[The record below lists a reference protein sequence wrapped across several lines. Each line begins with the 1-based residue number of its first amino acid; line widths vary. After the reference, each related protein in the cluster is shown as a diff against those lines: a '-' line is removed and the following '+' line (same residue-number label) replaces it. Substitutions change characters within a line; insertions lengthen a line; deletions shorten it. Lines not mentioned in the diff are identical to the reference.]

1 MKQPE
6 ILLKTRRFDVVRLSY
21 QSADGQTHQRE
32 VARHPGAVTIL
43 PLLED
48 GRVCLIRNYR
58 VAVDQTLIE
67 LPAGT
72 LEPGEDPLVT
82 ARRELEEETGY
93 RCAALEQL
101 CEFFMSPGI
110 LSERMLLFLAT
121 GLTAGP
127 PRLEAGEQIENLLVS
142 WQDAMRFIE
151 RGEIHDA
158 KTLAGLLWY
167 DRFSRL
173 PAATLTSRGQE

>member
-1 MKQPE
+1 MKMNESE

-43 PLLED
+43 PLLDD

-58 VAVDQTLIE
+58 VAVGQTLIE

-72 LEPGEDPLVT
+72 LEPGEEPLAT
-82 ARRELEEETGY
+82 AHRELEEETGY
-93 RCAALEQL
+93 RAASVEKLN
-101 CEFFMSPGI
+101 EFFMSPGI

-127 PRLEAGEQIENLLVS
+127 SRLEAGEQIENLIVS
-142 WQDAMRFIE
+142 WTDAIRLVE
-151 RGEIHDA
+151 RGEIQDA
-158 KTLAGLLWY
+158 KTLVALLWY
-167 DRFSRL
+167 DRFRTGGVAE
-173 PAATLTSRGQE
+173 P